1 LKGED
6 VRMRHLAEMDAERF
20 LTFLGFTE
28 RLGKTIKLYTCTYLT
43 KRRMNMAK
51 QEKAVTKDML
61 VSMTVVDSDG
71 RSVGTVRDVAFVV
84 GKMGLSLR
92 VENKK
97 GEGRDV
103 SWEEVQAVG
112 DFVVLKP
119 ARAQILETQT
129 PKTCPTCGGPLRY
142 IEQYQRWW
150 CDRDRKYV

>member
-1 LKGED
+1 
-6 VRMRHLAEMDAERF
+6 
-20 LTFLGFTE
+20 
-28 RLGKTIKLYTCTYLT
+28 
-43 KRRMNMAK
+43 MAK

-61 VSMTVVDSDG
+61 LGMTVVDSDG
-71 RSVGTVRDVAFVV
+71 RSVGTVKDVAFVV
-84 GKMGLSLR
+84 GKMGISLR

-103 SWEEVQAVG
+103 SWEQVQAAG

-119 ARAQILETQT
+119 AQAQVQETQRT
-129 PKTCPTCGGPLRY
+129 ARTCPTCGGSLRY

>member
-1 LKGED
+1 
-6 VRMRHLAEMDAERF
+6 MRF
-20 LTFLGFTE
+20 LTFLGLAE
-28 RLGKTIKLYTCTYLT
+28 RLDKTIKLCTCNYVT

-51 QEKAVTKDML
+51 QEKAVTKEML
-61 VSMTVVDSDG
+61 VGMTVVDYDG
-71 RSVGTVRDVAFVV
+71 RAIGTVKDVAFVV

-92 VENKK
+92 VEGKK

-119 ARAQILETQT
+119 AQAQAKETQR
-129 PKTCPTCGGPLRY
+129 PVQTCPTCGGPLRY

>member
-1 LKGED
+1 
-6 VRMRHLAEMDAERF
+6 
-20 LTFLGFTE
+20 
-28 RLGKTIKLYTCTYLT
+28 
-43 KRRMNMAK
+43 MNMAK
-51 QEKAVTKDML
+51 QEKAVTKEVL
-61 VSMTVVDSDG
+61 VGMTVVDSDG
-71 RSVGTVRDVAFVV
+71 RVLGTIKDVAFVV

-92 VENKK
+92 VEGKK

-119 ARAQILETQT
+119 AQAQVQQTQR
-129 PKTCPTCGGPLRY
+129 PVQTCLTCGGPLRY

>member
-1 LKGED
+1 
-6 VRMRHLAEMDAERF
+6 MRF
-20 LTFLGFTE
+20 LTFLGLAE
-28 RLGKTIKLYTCTYLT
+28 RLDKTIKLCTRNYLT

-51 QEKAVTKDML
+51 QEKAVTKEML
-61 VSMTVVDSDG
+61 VGMTVVDYDG
-71 RSVGTVRDVAFVV
+71 RAIGTVKDVAFVV

-92 VENKK
+92 VEGKK

-119 ARAQILETQT
+119 AQAQVKETQR
-129 PKTCPTCGGPLRY
+129 PVQTCPTCGGPLRY